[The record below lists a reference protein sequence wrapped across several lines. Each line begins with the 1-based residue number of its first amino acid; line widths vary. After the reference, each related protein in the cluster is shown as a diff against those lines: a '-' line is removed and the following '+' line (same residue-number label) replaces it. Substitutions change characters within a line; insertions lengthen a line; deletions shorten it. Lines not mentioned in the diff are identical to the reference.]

1 MVNFL
6 QKYWY
11 HPVAFLFVL
20 LFTIFS
26 PQILYGLQGERGK
39 PVSFPGTPE
48 PSTSIKSSVDFLETT
63 QIKGDHLY
71 YLAGWAFLEGVTDQ
85 SIFTRFLV
93 LQSDER
99 TLFFPMTDVDRPDVQ
114 AAFPDADS
122 DLTHSGF
129 SAYFS
134 PQALPPGKYEIG
146 IVFQN
151 RNNRSAI
158 FSLTSRSLLITPN
171 TIKLDEIPTPVSLPD
186 SPQVDWQQDLPA
198 PTGKITFYIDG
209 LSSTA
214 SAEQTQYQLVGWA
227 FLPETADSTRFE
239 RLIVLKSAAR
249 TYYLQASIAQ
259 RPDVQKA
266 YQGLGM
272 DLTDSGFTVY
282 FSEDSITPDRYSIGI
297 LFMSGNGEPLEY
309 TPTNHDLVWQNGSW
323 QLEVQQP

>member
-6 QKYWY
+6 RKNWY
-11 HPVAFLFVL
+11 HPVTFLFVL

-26 PQILYGLQGERGK
+26 PQILYGLQDERGK
-39 PVSFPGTPE
+39 PVSFSSTLE
-48 PSTSIKSSVDFLETT
+48 PSTSIKGCVNFLEITK
-63 QIKGDHLY
+63 IKGNQLY
-71 YLAGWAFLEGVTDQ
+71 YLTGWAFLEGIDDQ

-93 LQSDER
+93 LQSDNR
-99 TLFFPMTDVDRPDVQ
+99 NLFFPVTDVDRPDVQ
-114 AAFPDADS
+114 AAFPDAHS

-129 SAYFS
+129 AAYFS

-151 RNNRSAI
+151 RNTRSAI
-158 FSLTSRSLLITPN
+158 FSLTRRSLLITPN
-171 TIKLDEIPTPVSLPD
+171 TIKLDEIPTPVIPPD

-198 PTGKITFYIDG
+198 PTGKITFYVDG

-214 SAEQTQYQLVGWA
+214 SAEKKQYQLLGWA
-227 FLPETADSTRFE
+227 FLPENADSTRFK
-239 RLIVLKSAAR
+239 RLIVLKSAVH
-249 TYYLQASIAQ
+249 TYYLQASVAQ

-282 FSEDSITPDRYSIGI
+282 FSEDSIPPNRYSIGI
-297 LFMSGNGEPLEY
+297 LFMSETGEPLEY
-309 TPTNHDLVWQNGSW
+309 TPANQDLVWQNGSW

>member
-6 QKYWY
+6 RKYWY

-26 PQILYGLQGERGK
+26 PQILYELQGEQGK

-63 QIKGDHLY
+63 QIKGNQLY
-71 YLAGWAFLEGVTDQ
+71 YLTGWAFLEGVPDQ

-93 LQSDER
+93 LQSDNR
-99 TLFFPMTDVDRPDVQ
+99 TLFFPMTDVDRPDVK
-114 AAFPDADS
+114 AAFPASDS
-122 DLTHSGF
+122 DLIHSGF
-129 SAYFS
+129 STYFS

-158 FSLTSRSLLITPN
+158 FSLTRRSLLITFN

-186 SPQVDWQQDLPA
+186 SPRVDWQQELPA
-198 PTGKITFYIDG
+198 PAGKITFYIDG
-209 LSSTA
+209 LSSTT

-227 FLPETADSTRFE
+227 FLPENADSTRFE
-239 RLIVLKSAAR
+239 RLIVLKSATR
-249 TYYLQASIAQ
+249 TYYLQASVAQ

-266 YQGLGM
+266 YQDLGM

-297 LFMSGNGEPLEY
+297 LFISGNGQPIEY
-309 TPTNHDLVWQNGSW
+309 TPANHDLVWQNGSW
-323 QLEVQQP
+323 QLDVQ